1 MADPHPGPDTGLAT
15 NADTGLGPD
24 LASTIGAP
32 RWVKVVGIVALV
44 LALLVAVMLLFGG
57 GSHGPGRHMS
67 RGLGGPGPADG
78 LTAPAVQQL

>member
-1 MADPHPGPDTGLAT
+1 MADPHPDPDTGLAT

-32 RWVKVVGIVALV
+32 RWVMVVGIAALV

-67 RGLGGPGPADG
+67 GGLGGQG
-78 LTAPAVQQL
+78 LGAILATHSVQQL